1 MERGA
6 ALLELQDV
14 DLEILRTEKRLDE
27 MPEKRSILETRKKTR
42 EVTELRAKAEV
53 LVSRLA
59 AAVSKHEDECSM
71 ISTKM
76 DDEQAKLMGGN
87 VTNPKEVVNITREM
101 DALRRRKDKLEME
114 EIELME
120 RVEKAK
126 GQVGKVDAALGQL
139 AAKEAALTEQY
150 KAKGSEMM
158 VQIDTLKKRREVLA
172 AALEPKTL
180 ASYESIRAS
189 KGGVGAGRLDGVM
202 CTACRMDLPAERVA
216 ELRGGP
222 PIAICPQCHRLI
234 VVAPPK
240 AED

>member
-1 MERGA
+1 MERTQ

-53 LVSRLA
+53 LVSRLG

-71 ISTKM
+71 LDTKIAE
-76 DDEQAKLMGGN
+76 EQAKLMSGD
-87 VTNPKEVVNITREM
+87 VTNPKEVVHITREM
-101 DALRRRKDKLEME
+101 DALKRRKDKLEME

-126 GQVGKVDAALGQL
+126 GQVEKVDAALGQL
-139 AAKEAALTEQY
+139 AAKESALTDQF
-150 KAKGSEMM
+150 KSKGSEMM
-158 VQIDTLKKRREVLA
+158 AEIEALRKRRDQLA
-172 AALEPKTL
+172 GIVDAKTL
-180 ASYESIRAS
+180 ETYESLRAS
-189 KGGVGAGRLDGVM
+189 KSGVGVGRLDGVM

-216 ELRGGP
+216 ALKSGP
-222 PIAICPQCHRLI
+222 DIATCPQCHRLI
-234 VVAPPK
+234 VVVPVGDG
-240 AED
+240 E